1 MWKQVL
7 QEVESSFGGHFGI
20 TVIKSKWK
28 GENLWVVAKVNWK
41 RIFHFLASLDVGG
54 VRCSKESGAR
64 DPERAVEMKGVC
76 QAESMA
82 EMLSH
87 VIVIV

>member
-7 QEVESSFGGHFGI
+7 QEMESSFGGHFGI

-28 GENLWVVAKVNWK
+28 GENLWVEAKVNWK
-41 RIFHFLASLDVGG
+41 HIFHFLASLDVGG
-54 VRCSKESGAR
+54 IRCSKESGAR
-64 DPERAVEMKGVC
+64 DPEGTVEMEGVC